1 LGGLS
6 AHLSLGE
13 YALILL
19 AAFVGATV
27 QSSIGFGSSLVAV
40 PVVALFVP
48 EALPATAVVWSMPL
62 VAAMMLRERQAID
75 RPGLRWMTIGRIP
88 GAALGAW
95 VVTAVAVD
103 TLSVLT
109 GLAVLVAV
117 AMSVL
122 GAALAITP
130 ATSTGAGF
138 AAGLMGTSTGIDGP
152 PMALLYQHREGPV
165 MRSTLGAAFVIGQVI
180 SVTGLAVT
188 RAVEVWQ
195 LLLALA
201 LVPSHVGGMVT
212 SRWLIGRLDRR
223 WLRPAVLVFAA
234 ATAMVAVIRGLA

>member
-1 LGGLS
+1 MGSLAS
-6 AHLSLGE
+6 HLSLGE
-13 YALILL
+13 FALILL
-19 AAFVGATV
+19 AATVGATV
-27 QSSIGFGSSLVAV
+27 QSSIGFGASLVAV
-40 PVVALFVP
+40 PVVALFAP

-62 VAAMMLRERQAID
+62 VAAMMLRERDAID
-75 RPGLRWMTIGRIP
+75 GHGLRWMTLGRLP

-109 GLAVLVAV
+109 GAAVLVAV
-117 AMSVL
+117 GVSVA

-152 PMALLYQHREGPV
+152 PMALLYQHSEGPV
-165 MRSTLGAAFVIGQVI
+165 MRSTLGAAFVVGQVI
-180 SVTGLAVT
+180 SMAGLAVT
-188 RAVEVWQ
+188 EAVAGWQ
-195 LLLALA
+195 VLLAAA
-201 LVPSHVGGMVT
+201 LFPSHVAGLAA
-212 SRWLIGRLDRR
+212 SRLLIGRIDAA

-234 ATAMVAVIRGLA
+234 VTASTAVARGLL

>member
-6 AHLSLGE
+6 SHLTLAE

-19 AAFVGATV
+19 AASVGATV
-27 QSSIGFGSSLVAV
+27 QGSIGFGASLVAV

-48 EALPATAVVWSMPL
+48 EALPTTAVIWSMPL

-75 RPGLRWMTIGRIP
+75 RTGLRWMTLGRLP

-95 VVTAVAVD
+95 IVTTIAAA

-117 AMSVL
+117 GVSGL

-130 ATSTGAGF
+130 TSSTGAGF
-138 AAGLMGTSTGIDGP
+138 AAGFMGTSTGIDGP
-152 PMALLYQHREGPV
+152 PMALLYQQSEGPV
-165 MRSTLGAAFVIGQVI
+165 MRSTLGAAFVLGQIV
-180 SVTGLAVT
+180 SVTGLAITGTV
-188 RAVEVWQ
+188 AAWQ

-201 LVPSHVGGMVT
+201 LLPSHAVGLVT
-212 SRWLIGRLDRR
+212 SRLLIGRVDRR
-223 WLRPAVLVFAA
+223 LLRPAVLVFAA
-234 ATAMVAVIRGLA
+234 VTASVAIVRGLL

>member
-1 LGGLS
+1 MGSLS
-6 AHLSLGE
+6 SHLSVGE

-19 AAFVGATV
+19 AACVGATV
-27 QSSIGFGSSLVAV
+27 QSSIGFGASLVAV

-62 VAAMMLRERQAID
+62 VAAMMLRERTAID
-75 RPGLRWMTIGRIP
+75 RPGLRWMTIGRLP
-88 GAALGAW
+88 GAAVGAW

-109 GLAVLVAV
+109 GVAVLLAVAV
-117 AMSVL
+117 SML
-122 GAALAITP
+122 GAVLAITP

-152 PMALLYQHREGPV
+152 PMALLYQHSEGSV
-165 MRSTLGAAFVIGQVI
+165 MRSTLGAAFVLGQVI
-180 SVTGLAVT
+180 SVASLTVTGVIET
-188 RAVEVWQ
+188 WQ

-201 LVPSHVGGMVT
+201 LAPSHAAGFLV
-212 SRWLIGRLDRR
+212 SRHLVGRLDGG
-223 WLRPAVLVFAA
+223 WLRPLVLAFAA
-234 ATAMVAVIRGLA
+234 VAASAAIVRGLV